1 MPSHVLVDPH
11 KPPLA
16 STPDFTR
23 FAATHPWVGAKVGK
37 PQTINGGYLQQF
49 QNATAYGRYGSEPM
63 EVHGSIRQRYVEM
76 NGPDGWLGF
85 PLSNETA
92 TPDGTG
98 RYNHFEHGSIYWHP
112 ATGAFEIHGAIRER
126 WAALG
131 YERGWLGYPKSDE
144 VKFDDDGGRVSFFQH
159 GAIYWWPD
167 TGAIALN
174 EVIVHYTGLHCFGE
188 TDADSGSDSD
198 EPYATLGV
206 AVPGSTQQI
215 FQTKI
220 YGEEAHEDGVDSNEG
235 YLDVIELYRGT
246 PRGLMINSILQEH
259 SGGDTKASR
268 EVIGEAVEKG
278 GQALATAATL
288 IPVVGPVLGP
298 AATIGLKVFKRD
310 IIDALNSFL
319 ESTLGYADRPLGSDV
334 QVFSAKDLIV
344 LATRPEG
351 HAQFGPIP
359 WRFETPPLERF
370 GATYKL
376 YFNVFPA

>member
-1 MPSHVLVDPH
+1 MTTVFTP
-11 KPPLA
+11 KPPLVVM
-16 STPDFTR
+16 PDFDR
-23 FAATHPWVGAKVGK
+23 LAAANPWVGSKIGMPVLLRS
-37 PQTINGGYLQQF
+37 GYSQQF
-49 QNATAYGRYGSEPM
+49 QNATAYGAPADTPK
-63 EVHGSIRQRYVEM
+63 EVHGAIRDRYVQFG
-76 NGPDGWLGF
+76 GPDGWLGF
-85 PLSNETA
+85 PLTNETG
-92 TPDGTG
+92 TPDGKG

-112 ATGAFEIHGAIRER
+112 TTGAFAITGAIRDK

-131 YERGWLGYPKSDE
+131 YETSSLGYPTTDE
-144 VKFDDDGGRVSFFQH
+144 MAFVDGRVSLFQR

-188 TDADSGSDSD
+188 TDVDSGSDSD

-206 AVPGSTQQI
+206 AVPGGQKQI

-220 YGEEAHEDGVDSNEG
+220 YGEEANEDGVDSNEG
-235 YLDVIELYRGT
+235 YFDVIELYRGT
-246 PRGLMINSILQEH
+246 PRGLILNSILQEH

-268 EVIGEAVEKG
+268 EVISEAVEKG
-278 GQALATAATL
+278 GQALAAAATL

-298 AATIGLKVFKRD
+298 AAALALKLFNKD
-310 IIDALNSFL
+310 ILDALNGFL

-334 QVFSAKDLIV
+334 QVFSAKQLIV